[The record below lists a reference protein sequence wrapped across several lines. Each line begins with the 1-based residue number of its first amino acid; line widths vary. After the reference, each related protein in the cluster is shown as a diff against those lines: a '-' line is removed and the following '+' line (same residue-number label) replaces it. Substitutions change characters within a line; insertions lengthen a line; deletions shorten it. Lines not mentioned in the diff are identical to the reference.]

1 VADEH
6 QHFYGGQAVIEGVM
20 MRAPERWAVAVRRA
34 SGRVNLFIREEVALG
49 RKYVWARRPLIR
61 GCVGI
66 YESLG
71 MGWYSLQ
78 ASATM
83 AMDDALP
90 EGAKR
95 PKSSTIGALSGVLAA
110 ALGIGLFFIFPTVVT
125 GWIVGV
131 HAPVAPHDV
140 QGSIVKNAIEGG
152 VRLVIILLYIGGVGF
167 MPDIRRVFQYHGA
180 EHATINCYEAGEP
193 VTVDNVMRHSVLHP
207 RCGTSFLLTVV
218 FVKLVVNCFLG
229 WPALWIR
236 VILRIAILPV
246 VAALAYEAIY
256 YAGRHRDGLF
266 ARIMAAPGM
275 AVELL
280 TTRHHTRD
288 QAEIAIY
295 ALAAVA
301 PDVPLPADLEPAD
314 IWTPVQSTAPEGV
327 PASVEATP
335 APEDAPLS

>member
-1 VADEH
+1 
-6 QHFYGGQAVIEGVM
+6 M
-20 MRAPERWAVAVRRA
+20 MRAPERWAVAVRRTG
-34 SGRVNLFIREEVALG
+34 GRVSLFLRDQMALG
-49 RKYVWARRPLIR
+49 RKYSWARWPLVR
-61 GCVGI
+61 GNVGI
-66 YESLG
+66 YESIG
-71 MGWYSLQ
+71 MGWTSLQ
-78 ASATM
+78 TSASM

-90 EGAKR
+90 EGAKK
-95 PKSSTIGALSGVLAA
+95 PGAATIGILSGVLAA
-110 ALGIGLFFIFPTVVT
+110 VVGIGLFILLPTVAT

-131 HAPVAPHDV
+131 HAPVTPHDV
-140 QGSIVKNAIEGG
+140 QGSIIKNAIEGG

-193 VTVDNVMRHSVLHP
+193 VTVDNVLRFSPLHP

-229 WPALWIR
+229 WPALWLR
-236 VILRIAILPV
+236 MILRILILPL

-266 ARIMAAPGM
+266 ARILSAPGM

-280 TTRHHTRD
+280 TTRRHNRE
-288 QAEIAIY
+288 QSEIAIY

-301 PDVPLPADLEPAD
+301 PDVPLPEGLEPAE
-314 IWTPVQSTAPEGV
+314 IWTGQPVAEVPV
-327 PASVEATP
+327 PAEPAP
-335 APEDAPLS
+335 APEDAPLA